1 MVGAHRTRPAQPDT
15 AHAVEIAPRVWWVG
29 SVLPGD
35 AFQCHSYLVENGHD
49 SVLIDPGSPLTF
61 AETLRRVAEVLPV
74 DDVRWIVCH
83 HPDPDV
89 AGALRLLDAVVRRD
103 DARVVTEW
111 RAEALLRHYGGAI
124 AFHRV
129 EENGWRIELDDDRA
143 LEFALTPYLHFPGA
157 MVSFETATR
166 TLFSS
171 DLFGGF
177 VIDPGTLYA
186 EGPEHFDSIRGFH
199 QHYMPSRDLLA
210 GGLARIRDHWGRIDR
225 IAPQHGA
232 VITGPL
238 VDPMFEQL
246 SSLECGVFGYAK
258 TDLDIGRL
266 VMIAG
271 VGRRAMDAFV
281 RAESIDDLSTAA
293 RRELG
298 ALLEI
303 VAVEAYVNLPLEGW
317 VRLFD
322 GLGDA
327 GEPVEAPPAPGP
339 RRLELLLPLD
349 SEDDAEI
356 RVHLLSDADAAPD
369 AEVTDLLARVRPGMR
384 VAVDRALAARAVLQ
398 ERSHLLD
405 TARRDPLTGMLNRR
419 GLESLSMPESFTVIA
434 FDIDHFKRVN
444 DTFGHE
450 AGDEVLTTVSDVMR
464 ATVRAEDRCVRT
476 GGEEFLVLLPGADAG
491 VGKTIAARIR
501 ASVGVV
507 DLSGRAPGG
516 RVSLSAGV
524 AQRQAG
530 EPLADVLARADA
542 ALYQAKEKGRNR
554 IEVSAP

>member
-1 MVGAHRTRPAQPDT
+1 MASAHRTLPAQPDT

-49 SVLIDPGSPLTF
+49 SLLIDPGSPLTF
-61 AETLRRVAEVLPV
+61 AETLRRVAEVLPL
-74 DDVRWIVCH
+74 DDIRWIVCH
-83 HPDPDV
+83 HSDPDV

-124 AFHRV
+124 PFHRV

-177 VIDPGTLYA
+177 VIDPGRLYA
-186 EGPEHFDSIRGFH
+186 EGPDHFDSIREFH

-210 GGLARIRDHWGRIDR
+210 GGLARIRDHWERIDR

-232 VITGPL
+232 VITGSL

-246 SSLECGVFGYAK
+246 SSLECGVFGDAK

-281 RAESIDDLSTAA
+281 RAESIDDLSSAA

-298 ALLEI
+298 ALLK
-303 VAVEAYVNLPLEGW
+303 VTAVEAYVNLPLEGW

-327 GEPVEAPPAPGP
+327 GEPVEAPPAAGP

-356 RVHLLSDADAAPD
+356 RVHLLSDTDAAPD
-369 AEVTDLLARVRPGMR
+369 AEVADLLARVRPGMR

-524 AQRQAG
+524 AQRKTG

-554 IEVSAP
+554 IEVSPP